1 MSIYLNNWKQRV
13 NFNNNFRSWER
24 LIADML
30 QGSILGP
37 FLFNI
42 FLNDLFFF
50 VTNPCFNNS
59 ADGSALFCS
68 GDSVNDV
75 NNKLK
80 SDFAL
85 VTD

>member
-1 MSIYLNNWKQRV
+1 M
-13 NFNNNFRSWER
+13 NFNNNFRSWES

-59 ADGSALFCS
+59 ADGNTLFCS
-68 GDSVNDV
+68 GDSINDV
-75 NNKLK
+75 SNKLK

>member
-1 MSIYLNNWKQRV
+1 MP
-13 NFNNNFRSWER
+13 
-24 LIADML
+24 

-42 FLNDLFFF
+42 FLNDFFFF
-50 VTNPCFNNS
+50 VTSPCFNNS
-59 ADGSALFCS
+59 ADDNTIFCS
-68 GDSVNDV
+68 GNSISDV
-75 NNKLK
+75 SNKLK

>member
-1 MSIYLNNWKQRV
+1 MRIYLNYWKQRV
-13 NFNNNFRSWER
+13 NFNNNFRSWES
-24 LIADML
+24 LIADMP

-42 FLNDLFFF
+42 FLNDFFFF

-59 ADGSALFCS
+59 ADDNTIFCS
-68 GDSVNDV
+68 GNSISDV
-75 NNKLK
+75 SNKLK